1 MGVLGKDLF
10 DIDRP
15 HTHVK
20 VQFGQNAYWVEY
32 DPTPHPYGET
42 LTGLLNCDVVPYEY
56 TLSILEQAIEKKD
69 TQAVP
74 QAFMDT
80 VRDLSSLPY
89 FRLFL
94 SDLRQFNEMPV
105 EYFVAGEARAT
116 FEAYI
121 FSDGKKDAA
130 YMRAQAD
137 AIRFIQERYAWFLT
151 EALRQRAFEKRKGQ
165 RKLPLAQQIYEN
177 CLDAFVSGV
186 SLGHSSEVDAP
197 QVNIQYAMLEIDEGH
212 HELVEKLYFDQL
224 IDFVYMELM
233 RGLQRGFV
241 PKRCANCG
249 RWFLQTPGASYN
261 YCDRSAPNSG
271 EGKTCR
277 EVGSAK
283 SFRAKVL
290 NNEIWAIHQR
300 AYKKYF
306 ARTKKGTMTK
316 PDFLAWETESEQL
329 RDEALSEYDRAKTED
344 EKAAIAERLRE
355 ELNRQ

>member
-10 DIDRP
+10 DIGRP

-32 DPTPHPYGET
+32 DPTPHPYGEV
-42 LTGLLNCDVVPYEY
+42 LTELLNYNVTPYEH
-56 TLSILEQAIEKKD
+56 TLSVLEQAIEKKD
-69 TQAVP
+69 GQAAP
-74 QAFMDT
+74 RAFMDA
-80 VRDLSSLPY
+80 VRDLASLPY

-105 EYFVAGEARAT
+105 EHFVVGEARNA
-116 FEAYI
+116 FEKYI
-121 FSDGKKDAA
+121 LSDGQKDAA
-130 YMRAQAD
+130 YMREQAGV
-137 AIRFIQERYAWFLT
+137 IHSIQERYSWFLT
-151 EALRQRAFEKRKGQ
+151 EAFQRAAFEKKKGQ
-165 RKLPLAQQIYEN
+165 RKVPLAQQIYEN

-186 SLGHSSEVDAP
+186 SLGQSAKVDAP
-197 QVNIQYAMLEIDEGH
+197 QVSIQYAVLEIDEEH

-224 IDFVYMELM
+224 ADFVYVELM

-241 PKRCANCG
+241 PKQCANCG

-261 YCDRSAPNSG
+261 YCDQPAPND
-271 EGKTCR
+271 EKGKTCR
-277 EVGSAK
+277 EVGSTK

-306 ARTKKGTMTK
+306 ARTKKGTMRRA
-316 PDFLAWETESEQL
+316 DFLAWEKESERL
-329 RDEALSEYDRAKTED
+329 RDEALAEYDRARTETEKTT
-344 EKAAIAERLRE
+344 IAEKLRE
-355 ELNRQ
+355 ELNRV